1 MESKIVYSL
10 INKQPKRADTY
21 WFVYLHRSDE
31 PYHFKYSV
39 KTFVHQKMFRLDI
52 YSGFK
57 QGVHMDKFIHLIC
70 KEMEETGQVDLLSRY
85 PSLRERNI
93 EGDFRFVVVERIA
106 RNLQLSAIKKTLLLL
121 YYLIKKCSTSDT
133 QILDLDPSVV
143 TLEYVPLKSTQ
154 PLDKK
159 DNV

>member
-1 MESKIVYSL
+1 
-10 INKQPKRADTY
+10 
-21 WFVYLHRSDE
+21 
-31 PYHFKYSV
+31 
-39 KTFVHQKMFRLDI
+39 
-52 YSGFK
+52 
-57 QGVHMDKFIHLIC
+57 MDKFIHLIC

-143 TLEYVPLKSTQ
+143 TLEYVPLKSTP
-154 PLDKK
+154 PLEKK
-159 DNV
+159 DNA

>member
-1 MESKIVYSL
+1 
-10 INKQPKRADTY
+10 
-21 WFVYLHRSDE
+21 
-31 PYHFKYSV
+31 
-39 KTFVHQKMFRLDI
+39 
-52 YSGFK
+52 
-57 QGVHMDKFIHLIC
+57 MDKFVHLIC

-121 YYLIKKCSTSDT
+121 YYLIKKYSTSDT

-143 TLEYVPLKSTQ
+143 TLEYVPLKSTP
-154 PLDKK
+154 PLEKK
-159 DNV
+159 G